1 MAIGRT
7 RFWFSIISTVFG
19 SALIGAIVSAQAP
32 APPKVPMAEDV
43 FKNVQALKGIPVDDF
58 MATMGLM
65 SAALGFDCDSCHERA
80 GTDNVAWE
88 KDTPNKVMARKM
100 VLMVQAINRDNFR
113 GRQMVT
119 CFTCHRNR
127 DIPLVTPNLDDWYGE
142 TVQTLDDVVAA
153 PAGGPTVDQILDKY
167 MKAIGGEQKVRALTS
182 FVAQGSGSGFGGF
195 GGNTH
200 VEVIAQSPDK
210 RATYITYPDDP
221 QRGDST
227 RTFDGHAGWLT
238 TPLAVVHKYELT
250 GSELDGAKVDA
261 ELSFPYQIKTALTN
275 LHPGPIATI
284 KDKDLQLIQGTGPRG
299 MIVTLYFDRQSG
311 LLVRTV
317 RYGRSPIGRL
327 PTQIDYADYRD
338 VDGMKLP
345 FRLTFSWLDGRDTF
359 QLNTIDVNAKIDPK
373 RFGEPKASE
382 QSGK

>member
-1 MAIGRT
+1 MSMGTT
-7 RFWFSIISTVFG
+7 RISVGIASTLFG
-19 SALIGAIVSAQAP
+19 SALIVAIASAQSPAP
-32 APPKVPMAEDV
+32 AKVLMAEDV
-43 FKNVQALKGIPVDDF
+43 FKNVQALKGIPADDF

-100 VLMVQAINRDNFR
+100 VLMVQAINKDNFR

-142 TVQTLDDVVAA
+142 TVQTLDDVVA
-153 PAGGPTVDQILDKY
+153 PATGGPTVDQILGKY
-167 MKAIGGEQKVRALTS
+167 MQALGGEQKARALTS

-195 GGNTH
+195 GGNTR
-200 VEVIAQSPDK
+200 VELMAQFPDK

-221 QRGDST
+221 KRGDST
-227 RTFDGHAGWLT
+227 RTFDGHTGWLT

-275 LHPGPIATI
+275 LHVGPVATI
-284 KDKDLQLIQGTGPRG
+284 KDQDVQILQGTGPRG
-299 MIVTLYFDRQSG
+299 MIVTLYFDKTSG
-311 LLVRTV
+311 LLTRTV

-338 VDGMKLP
+338 VNGLRLP

-359 QLNTIDVNAKIDPK
+359 QLTSIDVNAKIDPAK
-373 RFGEPKASE
+373 FGEPKATQ

>member
-327 PTQIDYADYRD
+327 PTQIDYADY
-338 VDGMKLP
+338 
-345 FRLTFSWLDGRDTF
+345 
-359 QLNTIDVNAKIDPK
+359 
-373 RFGEPKASE
+373 
-382 QSGK
+382 

>member
-1 MAIGRT
+1 MASSTT
-7 RFWFSIISTVFG
+7 RIWFGVLSTLWGV
-19 SALIGAIVSAQAP
+19 ALIVGIVNAQAP
-32 APPKVPMAEDV
+32 APAKVPMAEDV
-43 FKNVQALKGIPVDDF
+43 FKNVQALKGVPVDDF

-88 KDTPNKVMARKM
+88 KDTRNKVMARKM
-100 VLMVQAINRDNFR
+100 VLMVQAINRDHFT

-142 TVQTLDDVVAA
+142 TTQTLDDVVA
-153 PAGGPTVDQILDKY
+153 PATGGATVDQILEKY
-167 MKAIGGEQKVRALTS
+167 MKALGGEPRVRGLTS

-200 VEVIAQSPDK
+200 VEILAQSPDK

-221 QRGDST
+221 RRGDST

-238 TPLAVVHKYELT
+238 TPLAVIHKYELR
-250 GSELDGAKVDA
+250 GSELDGAKIDA
-261 ELSFPYQIKTALTN
+261 ELSFPSQIKSALTN
-275 LHPGPIATI
+275 LHAGPVATI
-284 KDKDLQLIQGTGPRG
+284 KDTEVQLVQGSGPRG
-299 MIVTLYFDRQSG
+299 MMVTLYFDRESG
-311 LLVRTV
+311 LLLRTV

-327 PTQIDYADYRD
+327 PTQIDYADYRE
-338 VDGMKLP
+338 VGGLKMP

-359 QLNTIDVNAKIDPK
+359 QLNKIDVNAKIAPE
-373 RFGEPKASE
+373 RFAEPNASQ

>member
-7 RFWFSIISTVFG
+7 RIWFGIISTVFG
-19 SALIGAIVSAQAP
+19 STVIVAILSAQAP

-80 GTDNVAWE
+80 GTDNVAWD

-100 VLMVQAINRDNFR
+100 ILMVQGINRDNFR

-127 DIPLVTPNLDDWYGE
+127 DIPLVTPKLDDWYGE
-142 TVQTLDDVVAA
+142 TVQTLDDVLPAA
-153 PAGGPTVDQILDKY
+153 TGGPTVDQILDKY
-167 MKAIGGEQKVRALTS
+167 MKALGGEQKVRALTS

-200 VEVIAQSPDK
+200 VEVLAQAPDK

-221 QRGDST
+221 KRGDST
-227 RTFDGHAGWLT
+227 RTFDGHTGWLT

-261 ELSFPYQIKTALTN
+261 ELSFPYQIKSALTN
-275 LHPGPIATI
+275 VHAGPVASI
-284 KDKDLQLIQGTGPRG
+284 KDKDVQLIQGTGPRG
-299 MIVTLYFDRQSG
+299 MIVTLYFDVQSG
-311 LLVRTV
+311 LLLRTV

-338 VDGMKLP
+338 VNGLKLP
-345 FRLTFSWLDGRDTF
+345 FRLTFSWLDGRDTY
-359 QLNTIDVNAKIDPK
+359 QLDKIDVNAKINPA
-373 RFGEPKASE
+373 RFGEPRAT
-382 QSGK
+382 QSGQ

>member
-1 MAIGRT
+1 MTIGNP
-7 RFWFSIISTVFG
+7 RFWFGIISTVFG
-19 SALIGAIVSAQAP
+19 SALVVAIVSAQAP

-100 VLMVQAINRDNFR
+100 VLMVQGINRDNFR

-127 DIPLVTPNLDDWYGE
+127 DIPLVTPKLDDWYGE
-142 TVQTLDDVVAA
+142 TVQTLDDVLPAA
-153 PAGGPTVDQILDKY
+153 TGGPTVDQILDKY
-167 MKAIGGEQKVRALTS
+167 MKALGGEQKVRALTN

-200 VEVIAQSPDK
+200 VEVLAQSPDK

-221 QRGDST
+221 KRGDST
-227 RTFDGHAGWLT
+227 RTFDGHTGWLT

-261 ELSFPYQIKTALTN
+261 ELSFPYQIKSALTN
-275 LHPGPIATI
+275 LHAGPVATI
-284 KDKDLQLIQGTGPRG
+284 KDKDVQLIQGTGPRG
-299 MIVTLYFDRQSG
+299 MIVTLYFDLQSG
-311 LLVRTV
+311 LLLRMV

-338 VDGMKLP
+338 VNGLKMP
-345 FRLTFSWLDGRDTF
+345 FRLTFSWLDGRDTY
-359 QLNTIDVNAKIDPK
+359 QLSKIDVNARIDPA
-373 RFGEPKASE
+373 RFGEPKAT